1 MHNKLILNVLGG
13 GNFGSSKLT
22 SNHCVLTKGRIAAW
36 IQALVFVLFVFSL
49 SACSSDENTENEQ
62 KIDYKSQFSAHKWV
76 VSEAIK
82 RVGDLSILVNEG
94 SAHCQFTADSVFFSE
109 EEKVTEIDGE
119 GKILQSYIKLSPRGS
134 YLYTIKNDQITINGQ
149 TFQITSK
156 DQSVLLENKKW
167 RFVLKEESGAYL
179 NIMCKIL

>member
-1 MHNKLILNVLGG
+1 M
-13 GNFGSSKLT
+13 
-22 SNHCVLTKGRIAAW
+22 
-36 IQALVFVLFVFSL
+36 
-49 SACSSDENTENEQ
+49 
-62 KIDYKSQFSAHKWV
+62 
-76 VSEAIK
+76 
-82 RVGDLSILVNEG
+82 GDLSILVNEG

-119 GKILQSYIKLSPRGS
+119 GKILQFYIKLSPRGS

>member
-1 MHNKLILNVLGG
+1 M
-13 GNFGSSKLT
+13 
-22 SNHCVLTKGRIAAW
+22 LTKGRISAW
-36 IQALVFVLFVFSL
+36 IQALVFVLFMFSF
-49 SACSSDENTENEQ
+49 SACSSDENAENEQ

-76 VSEAIK
+76 VLEAIK

-167 RFVLKEESGAYL
+167 RFVLKEESGG
-179 NIMCKIL
+179 I

>member
-22 SNHCVLTKGRIAAW
+22 SNHSVLTKGRISAW
-36 IQALVFVLFVFSL
+36 IQALVFVLFMFSF
-49 SACSSDENTENEQ
+49 SACSSDENAENEP

-82 RVGDLSILVNEG
+82 RVGDLSILVSEG

-109 EEKVTEIDGE
+109 EEKITEIDGD
-119 GKILQSYIKLSPRGS
+119 GKILQSNIYLSPRGS

-156 DQSVLLENKKW
+156 DQSVLLENEKW